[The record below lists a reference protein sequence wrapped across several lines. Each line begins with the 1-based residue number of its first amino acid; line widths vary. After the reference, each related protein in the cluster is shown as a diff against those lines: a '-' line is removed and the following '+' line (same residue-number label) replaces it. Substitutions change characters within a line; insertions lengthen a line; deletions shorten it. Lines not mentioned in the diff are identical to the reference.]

1 MPKIDK
7 TVQKE
12 TGYIALWVLIF
23 SMLMQATFLVIG
35 KWDLTVLFG
44 NLLGGALAILNFF
57 LMGIGVQKAVRKE
70 EKEARDLMKLSQTL
84 RSFLVLVVVIVGIVL
99 HCFHT
104 VAVILPLFFPRI
116 AVAIR
121 PLFMKKEAGNSEE

>member
-23 SMLMQATFLVIG
+23 SALMQAVFLVIG

-44 NLLGGALAILNFF
+44 NLLGFAAVVGNFF
-57 LMGIGVQKAVRKE
+57 LMGLSIQKS
-70 EKEARDLMKLSQTL
+70 LSKDPKDAKGYMQFSHSMRL
-84 RSFLVLVVVIVGIVL
+84 IMLLL
-99 HCFHT
+99 
-104 VAVILPLFFPRI
+104 VAVIGYIVPLFNLWSVVIPYLFPR
-116 AVAIR
+116 VAIALR
-121 PLFMKKEAGNSEE
+121 PCFDKKGGCENNG

>member
-23 SMLMQATFLVIG
+23 SALMQATFLVIG

-44 NLLGGALAILNFF
+44 NLLGGALAVLNFF

>member
-23 SMLMQATFLVIG
+23 SVLMQATFLVIG

-57 LMGIGVQKAVRKE
+57 LMGIGVQKAVGKE
-70 EKEARDLMKLSQTL
+70 EKEARDMMKLSQTL
-84 RSFLVLVVVIVGIVL
+84 RSLLVFAVAVVGVVL

-116 AVAIR
+116 AVAFR
-121 PLFMKKEAGNSEE
+121 PLFMKKEAENSEK

>member
-23 SMLMQATFLVIG
+23 SILMQATFLVIG

-44 NLLGGALAILNFF
+44 NLLGGALAVLNFF

-84 RSFLVLVVVIVGIVL
+84 RSFLVLVVVIVGVVL

-121 PLFMKKEAGNSEE
+121 PLFMKKEAGNSEK

>member
-23 SMLMQATFLVIG
+23 SALMQATFLVIG

>member
-12 TGYIALWVLIF
+12 TEYIALWVLIF
-23 SMLMQATFLVIG
+23 SILMQATFLVIG